1 MRARNR
7 NLEEQ
12 EMRNGVMLLRLNE
25 PMRGGPIE
33 MIGRGD
39 LAQPYVRTLWQR
51 FCAMVDTIVS
61 VARESRE
68 LERRLISERGYRG
81 FRES

>member
-1 MRARNR
+1 
-7 NLEEQ
+7 
-12 EMRNGVMLLRLNE
+12 MRNGVMLLRMNE
-25 PMRGGPIE
+25 PMRGGPVVL
-33 MIGRGD
+33 IGRGD

-51 FCAMVDTIVS
+51 FRETVATIVS

-68 LERRLISERGYRG
+68 LERRLVSERGFRG

>member
-1 MRARNR
+1 
-7 NLEEQ
+7 
-12 EMRNGVMLLRLNE
+12 MRNGVMLLRLNE

-39 LAQPYVRTLWQR
+39 LAQPYVHTLWQR
-51 FCAMVDTIVS
+51 LRETIATIVS
-61 VARESRE
+61 VAREARE
-68 LERRLISERGYRG
+68 LERRLVSERGFRG

>member
-1 MRARNR
+1 
-7 NLEEQ
+7 
-12 EMRNGVMLLRLNE
+12 MRNGVMLLKMNE
-25 PMRGGPIE
+25 PMRGGPIA

-39 LAQPYVRTLWQR
+39 LAQPYVRTLWER
-51 FCAMVDTIVS
+51 FGNLVATIVS

-68 LERRLISERGYRG
+68 LERRLVSERGYRG